1 MLRGSAVVSRA
12 GLAGTAAWLSAPCS
26 RRRSSCSY
34 RSGSPSRCR
43 PLTPR
48 RSRAA
53 SPPSDGAEPARTA
66 RRAAGRVGRRGPG
79 RTPWRRPASAPS
91 SSSHPRHAVARSPCP
106 AAVEPPPRPPSKMP
120 VHTVS
125 LYACRSAIHDV
136 TSSSTV
142 VDTVRHLGVYFVSS
156 RKLKCSLVHEKR
168 LFYRSVNTVFGQV
181 GRLPSEDVVLSRQHS
196 SICC

>member
-12 GLAGTAAWLSAPCS
+12 GLAGIAAWLSAPCS

-142 VDTVRHLGVYFVSS
+142 VGNQNLPWVDTSG
-156 RKLKCSLVHEKR
+156 SL
-168 LFYRSVNTVFGQV
+168 F
-181 GRLPSEDVVLSRQHS
+181 RQFKKA
-196 SICC
+196 